1 MALLTVALLT
11 MADLEGILEQP
22 VVEGL
27 EVLRI
32 GLEGGPLTITPLAAA
47 LVESHHV
54 GLHVACNT

>member
-1 MALLTVALLT
+1 

-32 GLEGGPLTITPLAAA
+32 GLEGGPLTITPLAA
-47 LVESHHV
+47 
-54 GLHVACNT
+54 